1 MKTKTEVVSTQIK
14 SLEYDTE
21 TNTLIVTFMQD
32 KKYEYSDVSAEE
44 FRKLIEA
51 ESIGKHFNI
60 FFKGVY
66 PYKQI

>member
-1 MKTKTEVVSTQIK
+1 MKTKTEVVSSQIK

-51 ESIGKHFNI
+51 DSIGRHFNLH
-60 FFKGVY
+60 FKGVY
-66 PYKQI
+66 PFKAI

>member
-1 MKTKTEVVSTQIK
+1 MKTKTEVVSSQIK

-21 TNTLIVTFMQD
+21 TNTLIVTFNQG

-51 ESIGKHFNI
+51 DSIGKHFNM

>member
-1 MKTKTEVVSTQIK
+1 MKTKLDVISTQIK

-21 TNTLIVTFMQD
+21 TNTLIVTFIQD

-44 FRKLIEA
+44 FRKLVEA
-51 ESIGKHFNI
+51 ESIGRHFNLY
-60 FFKGVY
+60 FKGVY

>member
-1 MKTKTEVVSTQIK
+1 MKTKTEVVSSQIK

-21 TNTLIVTFMQD
+21 TNILIVTFMQD

-51 ESIGKHFNI
+51 ESIGRHFNLY
-60 FFKGVY
+60 FKGVY